1 MSHPKAESA
10 PSLSDRELRQIDARW
25 RASNYLSVRQIY
37 LLDDP
42 LPRKPLAREHI
53 PADLPRD
60 HRVARGG
67 SRAAAVAA
75 ARPKRSMSDARAGS
89 APVSART
96 ARGGA

>member
-42 LPRKPLAREHI
+42 LPRKPLAR
-53 PADLPRD
+53 
-60 HRVARGG
+60 
-67 SRAAAVAA
+67 
-75 ARPKRSMSDARAGS
+75 
-89 APVSART
+89 
-96 ARGGA
+96 